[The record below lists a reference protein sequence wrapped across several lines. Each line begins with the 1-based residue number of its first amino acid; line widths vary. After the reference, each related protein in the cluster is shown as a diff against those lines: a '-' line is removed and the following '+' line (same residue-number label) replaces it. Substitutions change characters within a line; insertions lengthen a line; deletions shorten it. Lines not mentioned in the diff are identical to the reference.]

1 MFYILKKLIYYRR
14 FKMAL
19 KLLNPSLR
27 PLGQFDLASD
37 TTLVGGECV
46 SLATDAADPAAA
58 DVSQVGPFVNVAT
71 TVTQLAFGLSTF
83 QNGSL
88 CGLADDGSA
97 GYGTQFGT
105 QIGQNAGKGVNVPL
119 NMGAVTAGGAVVIG
133 PSTDKASG
141 KVTVWHAPGL
151 YAVNGDALATTTT
164 TADNITVVNKT
175 TDIEF
180 TAADIGLATA
190 VNSAVFAQTATGKL
204 YVATSTDVT
213 TSYERGGTNAG
224 GVKSDQI
231 AVYAG
236 WMKDSSLVSTP
247 LNLAASG
254 AIGSGSTDERAY
266 GSAYSTEAEE
276 YVIYFLGNQG
286 LI

>member
-1 MFYILKKLIYYRR
+1 
-14 FKMAL
+14 MAL

-46 SLATDAADPAAA
+46 SLATDADDPAAA
-58 DVSQVGPFVNVAT
+58 DVSQVGPFGAADA
-71 TVTQLAFGLSTF
+71 TQLAFGLNTF

-151 YAVNGDALATTTT
+151 YAVNGDALATTTAT
-164 TADNITVVNKT
+164 DDITVASGT
-175 TDIEF
+175 TDILL
-180 TAADIGLATA
+180 TAADVDTTTS

-204 YVATSTDVT
+204 YVATTGDVSV
-213 TSYERGGTNAG
+213 SYERGGTQG
-224 GVKSDQI
+224 GGLKSDQI
-231 AVYAG
+231 AIYAG
-236 WMKDSSLVSTP
+236 WMKDSSFVSTP
-247 LNLAASG
+247 LNLATNTS
-254 AIGSGSTDERAY
+254 STSSSRAY

>member
-1 MFYILKKLIYYRR
+1 
-14 FKMAL
+14 MAL

-46 SLATDAADPAAA
+46 SLATDADDPAAA
-58 DVSQVGPFVNVAT
+58 DVSQVGPFGAADA
-71 TVTQLAFGLSTF
+71 TQLAFGLNTF

-151 YAVNGDALATTTT
+151 YAVNGDALATATSTDDIDVFNGTTELT
-164 TADNITVVNKT
+164 
-175 TDIEF
+175 F
-180 TAADIGLATA
+180 TAATITTATA
-190 VNSAVFAQTATGKL
+190 VNSAVFAQQSTGLL
-204 YVATSTDVT
+204 YVATTTDVT
-213 TSYERGGTNAG
+213 ISYERGGQNG
-224 GVKSDQI
+224 SDVKSDQI
-231 AVYAG
+231 ATYAG

-247 LNLAASG
+247 LNLAATG
-254 AIGSGSTDERAY
+254 GSVSDGSATSDTRAY